1 VNFCER
7 IIKNQNTMKF
17 SKAIYLIMWV
27 LLLSSCSAIKRTA
40 YIQDVQD
47 NTAVTVA
54 GEQQIRIKPH
64 DRLTIVVSS
73 KDPELA
79 APFNVMTSYNSLSNN
94 PLGQS
99 SVTSSQGLQVRTVD
113 AQGNLY
119 MPIIGTIRC
128 EGMTRSELANQ
139 IAKQIID
146 GGYIADAAVN
156 IQFADMKVYV
166 MGEVARPGQFEVTR
180 DQITIL
186 EALAMAGDMTIYG
199 NRENVTVVRK
209 EDGQTKTYRM
219 NLLDAQ
225 CFASPAYYLQQGDV
239 VYVQPKKQR
248 AATGEINQN
257 RSFWISIAS
266 TLLSAAS
273 LVMTIINF
281 AQK

>member
-1 VNFCER
+1 
-7 IIKNQNTMKF
+7 MKF

>member
-1 VNFCER
+1 
-7 IIKNQNTMKF
+7 MKF

-27 LLLSSCSAIKRTA
+27 LLLSGCSAIKRTA

-128 EGMTRSELANQ
+128 VGMTRSELANQ

-166 MGEVARPGQFEVTR
+166 MGEVARPGLR
-180 DQITIL
+180 IL
-186 EALAMAGDMTIYG
+186 AKNNLS
-199 NRENVTVVRK
+199 NVP
-209 EDGQTKTYRM
+209 
-219 NLLDAQ
+219 LH
-225 CFASPAYYLQQGDV
+225 
-239 VYVQPKKQR
+239 
-248 AATGEINQN
+248 
-257 RSFWISIAS
+257 
-266 TLLSAAS
+266 
-273 LVMTIINF
+273 
-281 AQK
+281 

>member
-1 VNFCER
+1 
-7 IIKNQNTMKF
+7 MKITKF
-17 SKAIYLIMWV
+17 IYLVMWA
-27 LLLSSCSAIKRTA
+27 LLLSSCTAIQRTA

-47 NTAVTVA
+47 NAAVNVA
-54 GEQQIRIKPH
+54 HESQIRIKPH
-64 DRLTIVVSS
+64 DRLTVVVSS

-79 APFNVMTSYNSLSNN
+79 SPFNVMTSYNSLTNS
-94 PLGQS
+94 PMGQTAVS
-99 SVTSSQGLQVRTVD
+99 SSQSLQIRTVD
-113 AQGNLY
+113 AEGNLY
-119 MPIIGTIRC
+119 MPIIGNVQC
-128 EGMTRSELANQ
+128 VGKTRTELADM
-139 IAKQIID
+139 IAKRIID

-156 IQFADMKVYV
+156 IQFADMKLFV
-166 MGEVARPGQFEVTR
+166 MGEVARPGEFDVTR
-180 DQITIL
+180 DQVTIL

-209 EDGQTKTYRM
+209 ENGQTKTYRV

-266 TLLSAAS
+266 TFLSAAS
-273 LVMTIINF
+273 LLMTILNF
-281 AQK
+281 AK

>member
-1 VNFCER
+1 
-7 IIKNQNTMKF
+7 MKITKF
-17 SKAIYLIMWV
+17 IYLVMWA
-27 LLLSSCSAIKRTA
+27 LLLSGCTAIQRTA

-47 NTAVTVA
+47 NAAVNVA
-54 GEQQIRIKPH
+54 HESQIRIKPH
-64 DRLTIVVSS
+64 DRLTVVVSS

-79 APFNVMTSYNSLSNN
+79 SPFNVMTSYNSLTNS
-94 PLGQS
+94 PMGQT
-99 SVTSSQGLQVRTVD
+99 SVSGSQSLQIRTVD
-113 AQGNLY
+113 AEGNLY
-119 MPIIGTIRC
+119 MPIIGNVQC
-128 EGMTRSELANQ
+128 VGKTRTELADV
-139 IAKQIID
+139 IAKRIID

-156 IQFADMKVYV
+156 IQFADMKLFV
-166 MGEVARPGQFEVTR
+166 MGEVARPGEFDVTR
-180 DQITIL
+180 DQVTIL

-209 EDGQTKTYRM
+209 ENGQTKTYRV

-266 TLLSAAS
+266 TFLSAAS
-273 LVMTIINF
+273 LLMTILNF
-281 AQK
+281 AK

>member
-1 VNFCER
+1 
-7 IIKNQNTMKF
+7 M
-17 SKAIYLIMWV
+17 
-27 LLLSSCSAIKRTA
+27 
-40 YIQDVQD
+40 
-47 NTAVTVA
+47 
-54 GEQQIRIKPH
+54 
-64 DRLTIVVSS
+64 
-73 KDPELA
+73 
-79 APFNVMTSYNSLSNN
+79 
-94 PLGQS
+94 
-99 SVTSSQGLQVRTVD
+99 
-113 AQGNLY
+113 
-119 MPIIGTIRC
+119 
-128 EGMTRSELANQ
+128 
-139 IAKQIID
+139 
-146 GGYIADAAVN
+146 VN

>member
-1 VNFCER
+1 
-7 IIKNQNTMKF
+7 MKITKF
-17 SKAIYLIMWV
+17 IYLVMWA
-27 LLLSSCSAIKRTA
+27 LLLSSCTAIQRTA

-47 NTAVTVA
+47 NAAVNVA
-54 GEQQIRIKPH
+54 HESQIRIKPH
-64 DRLTIVVSS
+64 DRLTVVVSS

-79 APFNVMTSYNSLSNN
+79 SPFNVMTSYNSLTNS
-94 PLGQS
+94 PMGQT
-99 SVTSSQGLQVRTVD
+99 SVSGSQSLQIRTVD
-113 AQGNLY
+113 ADGNLY
-119 MPIIGTIRC
+119 MPIIGNVQC
-128 EGMTRSELANQ
+128 VGKTRTELADV
-139 IAKQIID
+139 IAKRIID

-156 IQFADMKVYV
+156 IQFADMKLFV
-166 MGEVARPGQFEVTR
+166 MGEVARPGEFDVTR
-180 DQITIL
+180 DQVTIL

-209 EDGQTKTYRM
+209 ENGQTKTYRV

-266 TLLSAAS
+266 TFLSAAS
-273 LVMTIINF
+273 LLMTILNF
-281 AQK
+281 AK

>member
-1 VNFCER
+1 
-7 IIKNQNTMKF
+7 MKITKF
-17 SKAIYLIMWV
+17 IYLVMWA
-27 LLLSSCSAIKRTA
+27 LLLSSCTAIQRTA

-47 NTAVTVA
+47 NAAVNVA
-54 GEQQIRIKPH
+54 HESQIRIKPH
-64 DRLTIVVSS
+64 DRLTVVVSS

-79 APFNVMTSYNSLSNN
+79 SPFNVMTSYNSLTNS
-94 PLGQS
+94 PMGQT
-99 SVTSSQGLQVRTVD
+99 SVNGSQSLQIRTVGAD
-113 AQGNLY
+113 GNLY
-119 MPIIGTIRC
+119 MPIIGNVQC
-128 EGMTRSELANQ
+128 VGKTRTELADV
-139 IAKQIID
+139 IAKRIID

-156 IQFADMKVYV
+156 IQFADMKLFV
-166 MGEVARPGQFEVTR
+166 MGEVARPGEFDVTR
-180 DQITIL
+180 DQVTIL

-209 EDGQTKTYRM
+209 ENGQTKTYRV

-266 TLLSAAS
+266 TFLSAAS
-273 LVMTIINF
+273 LLMTILNF
-281 AQK
+281 AK